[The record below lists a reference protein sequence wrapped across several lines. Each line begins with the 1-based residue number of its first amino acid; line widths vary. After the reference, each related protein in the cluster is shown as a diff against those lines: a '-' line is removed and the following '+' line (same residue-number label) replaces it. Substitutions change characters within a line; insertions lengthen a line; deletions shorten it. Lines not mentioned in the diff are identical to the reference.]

1 MGKWSDGDTSATRE
15 ITVTDD
21 IELEAI
27 FEVIAYTITI
37 ESANQE
43 HGTVTIELVGNQ
55 GDAPSANVSND
66 GHEYVD
72 LGLPSGLL
80 WATCNVGATKPEEYG
95 DYFAWGETEPK
106 STYNWSTYKYCN
118 GSSTSLTNYCTNS
131 SYGTVDNKTILEA
144 ADDAA
149 HTNYL
154 SYSRIEAGYY

>member
-1 MGKWSDGDTSATRE
+1 MAQTGKWSDGDTNATRE

-43 HGTVTIELVGNQ
+43 HGIVTIEVVGNQ
-55 GDAPSANVSND
+55 GDAPSAYVSND

-80 WATCNVGATKPEEYG
+80 WATCNVGALREKAMNTFYEI
-95 DYFAWGETEPK
+95 
-106 STYNWSTYKYCN
+106 N
-118 GSSTSLTNYCTNS
+118 
-131 SYGTVDNKTILEA
+131 
-144 ADDAA
+144 
-149 HTNYL
+149 
-154 SYSRIEAGYY
+154 